1 VSNVLG
7 VRGLFDDV
15 VLDPVLPRAADGL
28 TFDIELDGRP
38 VRFRYDV
45 QGDGFGP
52 RAVRVNGHHMP
63 GDRPDENPYRRGG
76 LRIPKAT
83 FMGALDDHALNLV
96 DISI

>member
-1 VSNVLG
+1 
-7 VRGLFDDV
+7 
-15 VLDPVLPRAADGL
+15 
-28 TFDIELDGRP
+28 
-38 VRFRYDV
+38 
-45 QGDGFGP
+45 
-52 RAVRVNGHHMP
+52 MP